1 MLEYCCTI
9 LRAVPLRQEKP
20 ADPHH
25 LKARLV
31 AVGSVCGGVPGVV
44 RADRLGASHSR
55 SRTARRER
63 HATETPGQPR
73 QRAGGHAPQP
83 AGRAKPSR
91 TPRRPLNRTHQR
103 KHYK

>member
-31 AVGSVCGGVPGVV
+31 AVRSDCGGCASKPRESLQREPIHRVVPV
-44 RADRLGASHSR
+44 
-55 SRTARRER
+55 
-63 HATETPGQPR
+63 
-73 QRAGGHAPQP
+73 
-83 AGRAKPSR
+83 AKV
-91 TPRRPLNRTHQR
+91 
-103 KHYK
+103 